1 MYVGEGAWV
10 ESPVAGI
17 DLHTHSTASDGL
29 VAPEQLVRLA
39 ADTGLR
45 VVALTDHDTTAGMAA
60 AARALPRGLTLVP
73 GAEISC
79 EVTVGS
85 AGHRVSLHVLAYL
98 FDPTEAAFADVRA
111 RLRESRV
118 SRARRMV
125 EKLAA
130 AGHPVDWDR
139 VRARADGTVGR
150 PHVAAALA
158 EAGLVAEAADAFGPA
173 WIGAHGRYWV
183 GKDQPDVWE
192 TLRLIKAAGG
202 VSVFAHPFASRRGR
216 IVGVDV
222 IEAMAR
228 AGLTGIEV
236 DHPDHPPQARA
247 RLRGIAA
254 DLGLVATGSSDF
266 HGTDARRLGSGGTG
280 PDAFDALLAGAT
292 GASPIHG

>member
-1 MYVGEGAWV
+1 
-10 ESPVAGI
+10 
-17 DLHTHSTASDGL
+17 
-29 VAPEQLVRLA
+29 LA
-39 ADTGLR
+39 ADAGLR
-45 VVALTDHDTTAGMAA
+45 VIALTDHDTTAGIAA
-60 AARALPRGLTLVP
+60 AAQSLPRGLTLVP

-79 EVTVGS
+79 GVTVDS

-98 FDPTEAAFADVRA
+98 FDPAEAAFADVRA

-130 AGHPVDWDR
+130 DGHPIHWDR

-150 PHVAAALA
+150 PHIAGALA
-158 EAGLVAEAADAFGPA
+158 EAGLVAEPADAFGPA

-183 GKDQPDVWE
+183 GKDEPDVWE

-202 VSVFAHPFASRRGR
+202 VSVFAHPFARRRGET
-216 IVGVDV
+216 VGAEV
-222 IEAMAR
+222 IAAMAR

-247 RLRGIAA
+247 RLRGLAA
-254 DLGLVATGSSDF
+254 DLGLVVTGSSDF
-266 HGTDARRLGSGGTG
+266 HGTGPRRLGAERTG
-280 PDAFDALLAGAT
+280 PDDLEALLAGAT